1 MNFANEEDYKKE
13 LPIIKNIVRQVNK
26 IDASE
31 WNEDIQVQK
40 MSEEQDGD
48 GSLSIL
54 NLLFKFTQGQDLEIT
69 LKKAQKFEEFHR
81 RLIWLLLKINIEGIK
96 AYEEKYIDQP
106 IENDPIEFWHNE
118 AINYNVTFK
127 QFKDQQMQRV
137 EDEQAN
143 VIPRYRDKPRNM
155 TEVGI
160 QTYFSINTDQMFNFE
175 QFGDKFVRKF
185 RVTKDEETMTEAQL
199 VQELGKLPKF
209 DKANVENI
217 GRPYLR
223 QTNIHYNSSEDTSH
237 YFTFQKYVPNPQ

>member
-143 VIPRYRDKPRNM
+143 VIPRYR
-155 TEVGI
+155 E
-160 QTYFSINTDQMFNFE
+160 
-175 QFGDKFVRKF
+175 
-185 RVTKDEETMTEAQL
+185 
-199 VQELGKLPKF
+199 
-209 DKANVENI
+209 
-217 GRPYLR
+217 
-223 QTNIHYNSSEDTSH
+223 
-237 YFTFQKYVPNPQ
+237 